1 MALKTLS
8 AIALLLATTTANALT
23 IDPQAPCASPAPDP
37 YGALLNV
44 RSGPGS
50 QFPIV
55 NQLRPGDIVAMLP
68 ELSGN
73 WQHIAVYEG
82 DGWAFRPYLQVV
94 ACPPPPPALDA
105 PASPVA
111 PPEGIQSAPLED
123 IPPLALPFAPSE
135 PVLPPAYAYAPPP
148 PSGPVLLPADWYRPW
163 ASPLSAA
170 LRAAAVLSAAR
181 RLSSA
186 LWFWCVRPCVGA
198 RPAADAVRWSPRVAS
213 LNMRLATL
221 ATTAFAA
228 WQRRTLVPT
237 TAQAL
242 QRPKTS
248 RPSLSSSA

>member
-8 AIALLLATTTANALT
+8 AIALLLATTTANALA
-23 IDPQAPCASPAPDP
+23 IDPQAPCASPAPDL

-105 PASPVA
+105 PASPIA

-123 IPPLALPFAPSE
+123 IPPLALPFAP
-135 PVLPPAYAYAPPP
+135 VLPPAYAYAPPP
-148 PSGPVLLPADWYRPW
+148 PCC
-163 ASPLSAA
+163 
-170 LRAAAVLSAAR
+170 R
-181 RLSSA
+181 RLIG
-186 LWFWCVRPCVGA
+186 RGPGI
-198 RPAADAVRWSPRVAS
+198 
-213 LNMRLATL
+213 
-221 ATTAFAA
+221 
-228 WQRRTLVPT
+228 
-237 TAQAL
+237 
-242 QRPKTS
+242 
-248 RPSLSSSA
+248 PS

>member
-8 AIALLLATTTANALT
+8 AIALLLATTTAN
-23 IDPQAPCASPAPDP
+23 ASPAPDP

-105 PASPVA
+105 PASPIA

-135 PVLPPAYAYAPPP
+135 PALPPAYAYAR
-148 PSGPVLLPADWYRPW
+148 S
-163 ASPLSAA
+163 
-170 LRAAAVLSAAR
+170 
-181 RLSSA
+181 
-186 LWFWCVRPCVGA
+186 
-198 RPAADAVRWSPRVAS
+198 
-213 LNMRLATL
+213 
-221 ATTAFAA
+221 
-228 WQRRTLVPT
+228 
-237 TAQAL
+237 L
-242 QRPKTS
+242 QRF
-248 RPSLSSSA
+248 

>member
-8 AIALLLATTTANALT
+8 AITLLLATTTANALT

-105 PASPVA
+105 PASPIA

-123 IPPLALPFAPSE
+123 IPPLGLPFAPRR
-135 PVLPPAYAYAPPP
+135 LHLR
-148 PSGPVLLPADWYRPW
+148 PSALHQALCCRRLIGTGP
-163 ASPLSAA
+163 
-170 LRAAAVLSAAR
+170 AAAVLSAAR
-181 RLSSA
+181 RQPSA
-186 LWFWCVRPCVGA
+186 LWFWCVH
-198 RPAADAVRWSPRVAS
+198 AAPD
-213 LNMRLATL
+213 
-221 ATTAFAA
+221 
-228 WQRRTLVPT
+228 RRRLVPRQL
-237 TAQAL
+237 AAKVANLAL
-242 QRPKTS
+242 ELGQCG
-248 RPSLSSSA
+248 

>member
-82 DGWAFRPYLQVV
+82 DGWAFRLYLQVV

-123 IPPLALPFAPSE
+123 IPPLALPFAP
-135 PVLPPAYAYAPPP
+135 VLPPAYAYAPPR
-148 PSGPVLLPADWYRPW
+148 PSGPVLPPADWYRPW
-163 ASPLSAA
+163 HPLSPPHYVPPPYY
-170 LRAAAVLSAAR
+170 R
-181 RLSSA
+181 
-186 LWFWCVRPCVGA
+186 
-198 RPAADAVRWSPRVAS
+198 RPAGYPARFGFGAFGHALAQGPRP
-213 LNMRLATL
+213 MP
-221 ATTAFAA
+221 FAG
-228 WQRRTLVPT
+228 
-237 TAQAL
+237 
-242 QRPKTS
+242 RPGWH
-248 RPSLSSSA
+248 R

>member
-68 ELSGN
+68 EVSGN

-123 IPPLALPFAPSE
+123 IPPLGLPFAPRRLHLRPSA
-135 PVLPPAYAYAPPP
+135 LPQALCCRRLIGT
-148 PSGPVLLPADWYRPW
+148 GP
-163 ASPLSAA
+163 
-170 LRAAAVLSAAR
+170 AAAVLSAAR
-181 RLSSA
+181 RQPSA
-186 LWFWCVRPCVGA
+186 LWFWCVH
-198 RPAADAVRWSPRVAS
+198 AAPD
-213 LNMRLATL
+213 
-221 ATTAFAA
+221 
-228 WQRRTLVPT
+228 RRRLVPRQL
-237 TAQAL
+237 AAKVANLAL
-242 QRPKTS
+242 ELGQCG
-248 RPSLSSSA
+248 

>member
-23 IDPQAPCASPAPDP
+23 IDPQAPCASPAADP

-105 PASPVA
+105 PASPIA

-123 IPPLALPFAPSE
+123 IPPLGLPFAPRR
-135 PVLPPAYAYAPPP
+135 LHLR
-148 PSGPVLLPADWYRPW
+148 PSALHQALCCRRLIGTGP
-163 ASPLSAA
+163 
-170 LRAAAVLSAAR
+170 AAAVLSAAR
-181 RLSSA
+181 RQPSA
-186 LWFWCVRPCVGA
+186 LWFWCVH
-198 RPAADAVRWSPRVAS
+198 AAPD
-213 LNMRLATL
+213 
-221 ATTAFAA
+221 
-228 WQRRTLVPT
+228 RRRLVPRQL
-237 TAQAL
+237 AAKVANLAL
-242 QRPKTS
+242 ELGQCG
-248 RPSLSSSA
+248 

>member
-94 ACPPPPPALDA
+94 ACPPSPPALDA

-123 IPPLALPFAPSE
+123 IPPLGLPFAPRR
-135 PVLPPAYAYAPPP
+135 LHLR
-148 PSGPVLLPADWYRPW
+148 PSALHQALCCRRLIGTGP
-163 ASPLSAA
+163 
-170 LRAAAVLSAAR
+170 AAAVLSAAR
-181 RLSSA
+181 RQPSA
-186 LWFWCVRPCVGA
+186 LWFWCVH
-198 RPAADAVRWSPRVAS
+198 AAPD
-213 LNMRLATL
+213 
-221 ATTAFAA
+221 
-228 WQRRTLVPT
+228 RRRLVPRQL
-237 TAQAL
+237 AAKVANLAL
-242 QRPKTS
+242 ELGQCG
-248 RPSLSSSA
+248 

>member
-23 IDPQAPCASPAPDP
+23 IDPQAPCASPAADP

-148 PSGPVLLPADWYRPW
+148 PSGPVLPPADWYRPCRRRTIGRPQ
-163 ASPLSAA
+163 ATQRA
-170 LRAAAVLSAAR
+170 LVLVCPR
-181 RLSSA
+181 R
-186 LWFWCVRPCVGA
+186 P
-198 RPAADAVRWSPRVAS
+198 RPAPACTAPTRCEGGQPRARARAMRVAS
-213 LNMRLATL
+213 VVAISADLRAPCHPP
-221 ATTAFAA
+221 
-228 WQRRTLVPT
+228 RR
-237 TAQAL
+237 
-242 QRPKTS
+242 
-248 RPSLSSSA
+248 

>member
-8 AIALLLATTTANALT
+8 AIALLLATTTANALA
-23 IDPQAPCASPAPDP
+23 IDPQAPCASPAPDL

-123 IPPLALPFAPSE
+123 IPPLGLPFAPRRLHLRPSALHQALCCRRLIGTG
-135 PVLPPAYAYAPPP
+135 PGIPSQRRIRCRRRTIGRPQAIQRAWVLVRSAMRGRKARGRCRSLVAP
-148 PSGPVLLPADWYRPW
+148 GGIAERRRCC
-163 ASPLSAA
+163 AREAA
-170 LRAAAVLSAAR
+170 LL
-181 RLSSA
+181 
-186 LWFWCVRPCVGA
+186 
-198 RPAADAVRWSPRVAS
+198 AS
-213 LNMRLATL
+213 T
-221 ATTAFAA
+221 
-228 WQRRTLVPT
+228 V
-237 TAQAL
+237 
-242 QRPKTS
+242 S
-248 RPSLSSSA
+248 RP

>member
-105 PASPVA
+105 PASPIA

-123 IPPLALPFAPSE
+123 IPPLGLPFAPRR
-135 PVLPPAYAYAPPP
+135 LHLR
-148 PSGPVLLPADWYRPW
+148 PSALHQALCCRRLIGTGP
-163 ASPLSAA
+163 
-170 LRAAAVLSAAR
+170 AAAVLSAAR
-181 RLSSA
+181 RQPSA
-186 LWFWCVRPCVGA
+186 LWFWCVH
-198 RPAADAVRWSPRVAS
+198 AAPD
-213 LNMRLATL
+213 
-221 ATTAFAA
+221 
-228 WQRRTLVPT
+228 RRRLVPRQL
-237 TAQAL
+237 AAKVANLAL
-242 QRPKTS
+242 ELGQCG
-248 RPSLSSSA
+248 